1 MSGNKYL
8 LDTNAIIA
16 LLQGNEVIIRELQN
30 AIVVSI
36 SIISYIEF
44 LSYPSLS
51 QKDKSTFKKFV
62 EKVEMIGLNGS
73 DPSFLES
80 IAELKIQTG
89 LKLPDIIIAA
99 TAIYSDSILVS
110 NDKEFQKLTRVS
122 LFTF

>member
-1 MSGNKYL
+1 MSGNNYL

-16 LLQGNEVIIRELQN
+16 LLQGNKAIMTELQN
-30 AIVVSI
+30 ASQISI
-36 SIISYIEF
+36 SVISYIEF
-44 LSYPSLS
+44 LSYPTLS

-73 DPSFLES
+73 DPSFIES
-80 IAELKIQTG
+80 IAELKIQSS

-99 TAIYSDSILVS
+99 RAIYPNSILVS
-110 NDKEFQKLTRVS
+110 NDKEFRKLTGVS

>member
-51 QKDKSTFKKFV
+51 QKDKSTFKKFA
-62 EKVEMIGLNGS
+62 EKVEIIGLSG
-73 DPSFLES
+73 DDHFFLES
-80 IAELKIQTG
+80 IAEYKISTG
-89 LKLPDIIIAA
+89 LKLPDMIIAS
-99 TAIYSDSILVS
+99 TALKFDSIMIT
-110 NDKEFQKLTRVS
+110 NDKDFQKLKGLR
-122 LFTF
+122 LLTF